1 MDLKVEPIPPLD
13 PEFELITMLVN
24 SGFTTMSGTRDKEHF
39 RLTVNGICQCGGK
52 LVTSEW
58 ETKTHR
64 KGRTT
69 CSACGRTELKQ
80 EKKDG

>member
-1 MDLKVEPIPPLD
+1 MYESKYIKNIPVFDLKLV
-13 PEFELITMLVN
+13 LIN
-24 SGFTTMSGTRDKEHF
+24 SGFTTMTGTLDKDPF
-39 RLTVNGICQCGGK
+39 RLTVNGICPCGGK

-58 ETKTHR
+58 SAKSHR

-80 EKKDG
+80 EKKDE